1 MSTRRSMPGGYAPY
15 RALPRGATG
24 RCLCRW
30 CSIEVPKGRRT
41 FCSDDCVDQWRLRSD
56 PGYLRDQVLKRD
68 RGICKSCRIDTLVA
82 QGILKRSRGPTR
94 QRLLNFWDLPSYTG
108 RSLWEADHIVPV
120 VEGGGECDLS
130 NLRTLCLRCHR
141 MATLGLRLRR
151 AEARQLARIADR
163 ASRRLPPGE
172 LAAVSTPALS

>member
-1 MSTRRSMPGGYAPY
+1 
-15 RALPRGATG
+15 
-24 RCLCRW
+24 
-30 CSIEVPKGRRT
+30 VHH
-41 FCSDDCVDQWRLRSD
+41 WRVRSD

-68 RGICKSCRIDTLVA
+68 RGICKSCRVNTLVA
-82 QGILKRSRGPTR
+82 AGILKRSRGQTR
-94 QRLLNFWDLPSYTG
+94 QRLLNYWDLPTYTG

-151 AEARQLARIADR
+151 AEARQLARA
-163 ASRRLPPGE
+163 L
-172 LAAVSTPALS
+172 VSA